1 MSDAEF
7 IGGLLAKPPRETAPG
22 FVMGRLSIKR
32 EEMIEW
38 LQARDD
44 EWINADI
51 KESRNGK
58 WYVAVDPWKPQQT
71 GGGHGGP
78 RGGAPQRQRPQPATA
93 AAADEFADDDIE
105 FIRWGDR

>member
-1 MSDAEF
+1 MSDTEF
-7 IGGLLAKPPRETAPG
+7 IDGLLAKPPRETAPD
-22 FVMGRLSIKR
+22 FIIGRLSIKR

-58 WYVAVDPWKPQQT
+58 WYVAVDPWKPQQA
-71 GGGHGGP
+71 GGGHGGA
-78 RGGAPQRQRPQPATA
+78 RGGAPQRQRPKPPSPAE
-93 AAADEFADDDIE
+93 DDFPSDDIP
-105 FIRWGDR
+105 F